1 MSKQAPAIPNDQKR
15 ASFDPADFL
24 PDESVDELPEGMD
37 FGDDF
42 VPTDGDDDDDVPVT
56 DDESEDEEPED
67 DAEEGE
73 TEEAPEDDAEET
85 VEPEEAPAEEE
96 PTEEAEPSEE
106 EPAPKPRGKPGH
118 MIPKARLD
126 HQIALTRDMQK
137 KIAALEQEA
146 SDAKAAAVKAAQ
158 IPDEQIQGWLK
169 EANEKALAGDMD
181 DAAALQTKAF
191 SAMQS
196 NRGESSQAQQKAI
209 DADQLRAQL
218 KEELKVD
225 SLVEKVFA
233 DYPMLDPNG
242 DVFDE
247 DMNNEALEYQDY
259 FISKGYEPSTAIEKA
274 IGMLSNAHGIK
285 ATSAK
290 AEEPAVAKKPERDV
304 TVPVAKKLAASKQ
317 QPAEPQGRRGN
328 KSAPEDTV
336 DIYSMNDEQ
345 LMALPESVRAKL
357 RGDY

>member
-1 MSKQAPAIPNDQKR
+1 MSTKAPAIPNDQKR
-15 ASFDPADFL
+15 ATFDPADFL
-24 PDESVDELPEGMD
+24 PDDSVEETPDGVD
-37 FGDDF
+37 YGDDF
-42 VPTDGDDDDDVPVT
+42 IPTDDDGNVV
-56 DDESEDEEPED
+56 
-67 DAEEGE
+67 
-73 TEEAPEDDAEET
+73 
-85 VEPEEAPAEEE
+85 PEEEPAEEE
-96 PTEEAEPSEE
+96 PAEE
-106 EPAPKPRGKPGH
+106 EPAEEEPAEEEPAEEEPAEEEPAEEEPAEEEPAEEEPAAKQRGKPGH

-137 KIAALEQEA
+137 KIAALELEA

-158 IPDEQIQGWLK
+158 VPDEQIQGWLK

-196 NRGESSQAQQKAI
+196 NRGESAQGQQKSI

-247 DMNNEALEYQDY
+247 DMNTEALEYQDY

-274 IGMLSNAHGIK
+274 IGMLSSAHGIK
-285 ATSAK
+285 AASFK
-290 AEEPAVAKKPERDV
+290 EPEAPAAKKPDRNV
-304 TVPVAKKLAASKQ
+304 NVPVEKKLAASKQ

-328 KSAPEDTV
+328 KSAAEDTV
-336 DIYSMNDEQ
+336 DINSLNDEQ
-345 LMALPESVRAKL
+345 YMALPESVKAKL
-357 RGDY
+357 RGD